1 MDDLVVVAM
10 RGAALDRMDTVR
22 AAQMVQLV
30 EGTIT
35 LLLLRRI
42 MLRVAK
48 DVLRLS
54 RLLQRAK
61 LLCRSSS
68 Y

>member
-22 AAQMVQLV
+22 AAQMVRLV
-30 EGTIT
+30 EGIIT

-42 MLRVAK
+42 MLHVAK
-48 DVLRLS
+48 DVLTLS

-61 LLCRSSS
+61 LLCRS
-68 Y
+68 